1 VQSVALLGTG
11 TMGAR
16 MAARLAQAGHPLV
29 VWNRNRTRAEPL
41 ASLGA
46 SIADTPRDA
55 AAGTDVV
62 IAIVA
67 DDSASRAVWLGDAG
81 ALAGARPGAVLIESS
96 TLTPAWIR
104 ELAAAAAEHGCDFLD
119 APVTGSRTQAEAGEL
134 LFLVGG
140 AAGAVERVRGV
151 LAVLSRGV
159 VHLGP
164 VGSGALMKLVNN
176 FMAAV
181 QVAALAEAL
190 ALIERSGLARDQAV
204 SILLDGAPGSPI
216 VKAVA
221 PRMLNRDYDVHFSLA
236 LMHKDLTYALA
247 EGSRFNVPLD
257 TADAALRSF
266 QRALDQ
272 GLGPQDMSAII
283 EPLRA

>member
-1 VQSVALLGTG
+1 
-11 TMGAR
+11 MGAR

-81 ALAGARPGAVLIESS
+81 ALAGARPGAVRIESS

-104 ELAAAAAEHGCDFLD
+104 ELATAAAEHGCDFLD

-140 AAGAVERVRGV
+140 A
-151 LAVLSRGV
+151 
-159 VHLGP
+159 
-164 VGSGALMKLVNN
+164 
-176 FMAAV
+176 
-181 QVAALAEAL
+181 
-190 ALIERSGLARDQAV
+190 
-204 SILLDGAPGSPI
+204 
-216 VKAVA
+216 
-221 PRMLNRDYDVHFSLA
+221 
-236 LMHKDLTYALA
+236 
-247 EGSRFNVPLD
+247 
-257 TADAALRSF
+257 
-266 QRALDQ
+266 
-272 GLGPQDMSAII
+272 
-283 EPLRA
+283 